1 MSEFLQSL
9 DIPAELVVLLGSM
22 IPILELRGAIPI
34 GIAAD
39 LPWYEVY
46 FFAVIGNMIPVPI
59 ILIFMDLVVKVFSH
73 IPACKRFFEFIF
85 EKTTAKVERVER
97 YQEIGLT
104 IFTAIPLPVTGAWT
118 ASIAA
123 KLLNFG
129 RRKAFF
135 SILLGVMISGV
146 IVTTLSLLGWI
157 GAIIA
162 GVVLI
167 GLAVFYILRKKNKRT
182 EVQDIDKSEN

>member
-9 DIPAELVVLLGSM
+9 NIPPQLVVFIGAM

-46 FFAVIGNMIPVPI
+46 IIAVIGNMLPVPV
-59 ILIFMDLVVKVFSH
+59 ILIFMDLVVKIFSH

-85 EKTTAKVERVER
+85 EKTTAKVERVEK

-104 IFTAIPLPVTGAWT
+104 IFTAIPLPITGAWT

-135 SILLGVMISGV
+135 CILLGVMISGV
-146 IVTTLSLLGWI
+146 IVTALSLLGWI

-167 GLAVFYILRKKNKRT
+167 GLAVVYIMRKKNKRT
-182 EVQDIDKSEN
+182 EDKGTIK

>member
-1 MSEFLQSL
+1 MSEFLQSF
-9 DIPAELVVLLGSM
+9 DIAPELVVFIGSM

-46 FFAVIGNMIPVPI
+46 LIAVVGNMLPVPV
-59 ILIFMDLVVKVFSH
+59 ILIFMDLVVSVFSH
-73 IPACKRFFEFIF
+73 IPACKRFFDFVF
-85 EKTTAKVERVER
+85 EKTTAKVERVEK

-104 IFTAIPLPVTGAWT
+104 IFTAIPLPITGAWT

-123 KLLNFG
+123 KLFNFG
-129 RRKAFF
+129 RRKSFLC
-135 SILLGVMISGV
+135 ILLGVMISGV
-146 IVTTLSLLGWI
+146 IVTALSLLGWV

-167 GLAVFYILRKKNKRT
+167 GLAVFYILRKKNKR
-182 EVQDIDKSEN
+182 SESQPDNE